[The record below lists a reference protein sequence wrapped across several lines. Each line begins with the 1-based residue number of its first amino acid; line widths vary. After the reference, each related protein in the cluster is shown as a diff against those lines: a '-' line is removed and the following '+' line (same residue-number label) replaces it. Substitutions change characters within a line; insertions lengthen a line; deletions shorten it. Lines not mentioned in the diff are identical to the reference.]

1 MGEGWVRVNK
11 ESTDKRQRGA
21 PGAGFAQAHGVAEG
35 VGEGLFQVV
44 ERRRNGTTT
53 ASKPLRWWWR

>member
-1 MGEGWVRVNK
+1 MGEGWVLVNK

-44 ERRRNGTTT
+44 EEGVGLQ
-53 ASKPLRWWWR
+53 AGLEGG